1 LYEAVSSRLVAKTTA
16 TAKLGEAYPL
26 SCRECFKLGAVLYQG
41 LTPIEE
47 QKSLTGSQ
55 IAQWF
60 TADNANDFYAY
71 SVRDPGTAIVSA
83 EDTAMLAEETLMQ
96 LSYGFKRSTFVLNYT
111 NGNYSFQWGQSSRIG
126 KPEIQRRAALVL
138 TNTAPWFDQNQL
150 ARLAAPTDLAPA
162 PNSPPYALKASLPD
176 HLTQL
181 QLQRQ
186 IEKQM
191 QDREMRM
198 QLKTQINKRLD
209 AMRFERRIN
218 TN

>member
-1 LYEAVSSRLVAKTTA
+1 
-16 TAKLGEAYPL
+16 
-26 SCRECFKLGAVLYQG
+26 LGAVLYQS
-41 LTPIEE
+41 LTPTQE

-71 SVRDPGTAIVSA
+71 SVRNPVTAIVSA

-96 LSYGFKRSTFVLNYT
+96 LSYGFRRYTYILNYT
-111 NGNYSFQWGQSSRIG
+111 NGKYSFQWGQSSRIAN
-126 KPEIQRRAALVL
+126 PDIRRRAALVL
-138 TNTAPWFDQNQL
+138 TNTAPWFDRNQL
-150 ARLAAPTDLAPA
+150 ASLEAPADLAPISS
-162 PNSPPYALKASLPD
+162 SPPSAMKASSPD
-176 HLTQL
+176 YGAQL
-181 QLQRQ
+181 LLQQQ

-198 QLKTQINKRLD
+198 QLKTQINQRLD
-209 AMRFERRIN
+209 AMRVERPIS